1 MQNNDNDATICDM
14 SGIQRAL
21 LRTFFLG
28 GGGKGGLLYMPERK
42 YDQEQSLQIFITWQ
56 AFSALKES
64 GNVISWGN
72 ESDGG
77 PQGQQCE
84 FVEIL

>member
-1 MQNNDNDATICDM
+1 MIMMRHVRDPVSFATH
-14 SGIQRAL
+14 L
-21 LRTFFLG
+21 FLG
-28 GGGKGGLLYMPERK
+28 GGWEGGLLYMPERK
-42 YDQEQSLQIFITWQ
+42 YDQEQSPQISQIFITWQ

>member
-1 MQNNDNDATICDM
+1 
-14 SGIQRAL
+14 
-21 LRTFFLG
+21 
-28 GGGKGGLLYMPERK
+28 MPERK
-42 YDQEQSLQIFITWQ
+42 YDQEQSPQISQIFITWQ